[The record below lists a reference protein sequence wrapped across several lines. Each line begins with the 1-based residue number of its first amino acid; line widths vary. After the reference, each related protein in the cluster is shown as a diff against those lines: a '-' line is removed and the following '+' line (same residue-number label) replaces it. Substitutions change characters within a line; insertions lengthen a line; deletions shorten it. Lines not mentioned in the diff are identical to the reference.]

1 MKLLTPFIV
10 NKSLLWTKHSV
21 QIKRSV
27 NAVSTKV
34 VGMILFTTLS
44 FQLVAEPLNAETKL
58 TIVPEQCVA
67 LLQGQACYVTV
78 ELNWQTPIIG
88 DYCLYSSLDTHPIQ
102 CWRDKKMGMLK
113 QEFVSKNNIEFFLR
127 SPSSKEN
134 IANIEIKMA
143 WVHKKKG
150 RPRTSW
156 RMF

>member
-1 MKLLTPFIV
+1 MNLLTQFIV
-10 NKSLLWTKHSV
+10 NKSRIWTKKSV
-21 QIKRSV
+21 HFKSAF
-27 NAVSTKV
+27 NFVSTKV
-34 VGMILFTTLS
+34 FGVTLFTMLS
-44 FQLVAEPLNAETKL
+44 FQVPAASLSVEPKL

-78 ELNWQTPIIG
+78 ELNWRTPIAG
-88 DYCLYSSLDTHPIQ
+88 DYCLYSSLDTNPIQ
-102 CWRDKKMGMLK
+102 CWRDKKMGRLK
-113 QEFVSKNNIEFFLR
+113 QEFVSKNNIEFSLQIL
-127 SPSSKEN
+127 STKEN

>member
-1 MKLLTPFIV
+1 MNFLTQLIV
-10 NKSLLWTKHSV
+10 NKSRIWSKQSAPLKSAF
-21 QIKRSV
+21 
-27 NAVSTKV
+27 NFVSTKV
-34 VGMILFTTLS
+34 FGVTLLLMLS
-44 FQLVAEPLNAETKL
+44 FQLPAAPFNVEPKL

-78 ELNWQTPIIG
+78 ELNWQTPVAG
-88 DYCLYSSLDTHPIQ
+88 NYCLYSSLNTHPIQ
-102 CWRDKKMGMLK
+102 CWRDKKMGRLK
-113 QEFVSKNNIEFFLR
+113 QEFVSKNNIEFFLQKL
-127 SPSSKEN
+127 STKEN

>member
-1 MKLLTPFIV
+1 MNFLTQFIV
-10 NKSLLWTKHSV
+10 NKSRMRTKQSAHF
-21 QIKRSV
+21 KDAF
-27 NAVSTKV
+27 NFVSAKV
-34 VGMILFTTLS
+34 VGLTLFTILS
-44 FQLVAEPLNAETKL
+44 FQLPAAPFNVEPKL

-78 ELNWQTPIIG
+78 ELNWQTPVAG
-88 DYCLYSSLDTHPIQ
+88 DYCLYSSLNARSIH
-102 CWRDKKMGMLK
+102 CWRDKKMGRLK

-127 SPSSKEN
+127 KLSTEEN
-134 IANIEIKMA
+134 IANVEIKMA

>member
-1 MKLLTPFIV
+1 MNFLAPL
-10 NKSLLWTKHSV
+10 SLKGG
-21 QIKRSV
+21 QILANQSV
-27 NAVSTKV
+27 NLKGILNLISTKV
-34 VGMILFTTLS
+34 FGVILFSIVS
-44 FQLVAEPLNAETKL
+44 FQIQANSLDVVPKI

-78 ELNWQTPIIG
+78 ELNWQTPLAG
-88 DYCLYSSLDTHPIQ
+88 DYCLYSSLNTHPIK
-102 CWRDKKMGMLK
+102 CWRDKRMGRLK
-113 QEFVSKNNIEFFLR
+113 QEFVSKNNIEFFLQKR
-127 SPSSKEN
+127 STKEN

>member
-1 MKLLTPFIV
+1 MNLLTQFIV
-10 NKSLLWTKHSV
+10 NKSRMWTKKNVHFKSAF
-21 QIKRSV
+21 
-27 NAVSTKV
+27 NFVSTKV
-34 VGMILFTTLS
+34 FAVTLFTILS
-44 FQLVAEPLNAETKL
+44 FQVPAASLSVEPKL

-78 ELNWQTPIIG
+78 ELNWRTHIAG
-88 DYCLYSSLDTHPIQ
+88 DYCLYSSLDTNPIQ
-102 CWRDKKMGMLK
+102 CWRDKKMGRLK
-113 QEFVSKNNIEFFLR
+113 QEFVSKNNIEFFLQKL
-127 SPSSKEN
+127 STKEK

>member
-1 MKLLTPFIV
+1 MNFLTPLTL
-10 NKSLLWTKHSV
+10 KKGQMLAK
-21 QIKRSV
+21 QSV
-27 NAVSTKV
+27 NLKGIFNLISTKV
-34 VGMILFTTLS
+34 FGVILFSILS
-44 FQLVAEPLNAETKL
+44 FQIQANSLDVEPKL

-78 ELNWQTPIIG
+78 ELNWQTPVTG
-88 DYCLYSSLDTHPIQ
+88 DYCLYSSLNTHPIR
-102 CWRDKKMGMLK
+102 CWRDKRMGRLK
-113 QEFVSKNNIEFFLR
+113 QEFVSKNNIEFFLQK
-127 SPSSKEN
+127 SSSKEN

>member
-1 MKLLTPFIV
+1 MNLLTPLIV
-10 NKSLLWTKHSV
+10 NKSQSWSKQSV
-21 QIKRSV
+21 HFKKIL
-27 NAVSTKV
+27 NFVSTKV
-34 VGMILFTTLS
+34 FGVILFTILS
-44 FQLVAEPLNAETKL
+44 FQVPADPFKVEPKL
-58 TIVPEQCVA
+58 TIMPEQCVA

-78 ELNWQTPIIG
+78 ELNWQTPVAG
-88 DYCLYSSLDTHPIQ
+88 DYCLYSSLDSRPLQ
-102 CWRDKKMGMLK
+102 CWRDKKKGMLK

-127 SPSSKEN
+127 LLSSKEN